1 MTDQPMFPGLRDRL
15 AAMDAWH
22 FNAFLA
28 SIGRPDIRVVGAGDE
43 VPVPPNQ
50 PDPEYVDDLP
60 DTPPAPDVPQVDAT
74 PKDSPVP
81 ED

>member
-15 AAMDAWH
+15 ASWSPDKVNAW
-22 FNAFLA
+22 LA
-28 SIGRPDIRVVGAGDE
+28 SIGHGDIFVLANDE